1 MELHKTPPTHPP
13 TSPCPHHPVH
23 TDKHYLTSPHQY
35 HPTLSTMSSSA
46 LRGAMVGTLLPC
58 LGLEVLH
65 SMSHPTQC
73 EPAHGQRLPRTHLGA
88 CLVDHTLPL
97 PVAHYAPPSVCGSAH
112 SFSISIPPSSSKYLS
127 RMWKALRL
135 SSNRSSSQ
143 SSMKYMFTA
152 RLQGQRTM
160 TAHLLPSLL
169 HHSPPPSHH
178 SHHPPITPTTL
189 PSLSTTLPSLSTT
202 LPSLP
207 SPSHHSHHPPI
218 TLDHLP
224 ILTHWPNRVED

>member
-1 MELHKTPPTHPP
+1 MRASPRATAASDTLRCMPCGSHSP
-13 TSPCPHHPVH
+13 SPC
-23 TDKHYLTSPHQY
+23 
-35 HPTLSTMSSSA
+35 
-46 LRGAMVGTLLPC
+46 G
-58 LGLEVLH
+58 
-65 SMSHPTQC
+65 
-73 EPAHGQRLPRTHLGA
+73 
-88 CLVDHTLPL
+88 PL
-97 PVAHYAPPSVCGSAH
+97 CPPSVCGSTH

-178 SHHPPITPTTL
+178 SPPPSHHSHHPPITPTTL
-189 PSLSTTLPSLSTT
+189 PSLSTTLPSL
-202 LPSLP
+202 PP
-207 SPSHHSHHPPI
+207 PSHHSHHPPI
-218 TLDHLP
+218 TLHHPTTTSITLP
-224 ILTHWPNRVED
+224 SLPPPSHPHSLAKQS